1 MFVISGVLIVATAV
15 VAPRLAFPLMIGVCV
30 FSAVG
35 AFVYS
40 YVAWRQ
46 EGSQPYHAEVAAQD
60 ASRGDQL

>member
-15 VAPRLAFPLMIGVCV
+15 VAPRLAFPLIIGVCV

-35 AFVYS
+35 VFVYS